1 MAPMT
6 EEEKANRPL
15 TFEEVREYLRI
26 GRNAMTDLLK
36 TGKLKGTKVGRQ
48 WRITKEALDEF
59 LGRSPKG

>member
-1 MAPMT
+1 MVPMT